1 MEIVKKEGFQKKY
14 NLIDIVKFILAILIM
29 IIHSAIDK
37 TVISPILRIAV
48 PLFFIISAYFLF
60 SKLKTLDDKKEKR
73 RALGRFI
80 KRNLFLYIIWAIIQL
95 PFVIYFRDYHKDFF
109 SNGLLY
115 TLRDFFNGSGFTGSW
130 FILALVVGIVIV
142 YCLSK
147 KVSPTIILCF
157 CLPIYVM
164 CCFCTNYFNVMSDSP
179 WLRSFFEGYE
189 NILGVSFFNSLP
201 GALFWVAVGNFLGK
215 KEFSIKNCYLYI
227 ILAIS
232 IVLIIIERIIIV
244 TYSLQFTDDCYFSL
258 MLLCPVLFLLI
269 LRHNFPIQSG
279 FRFRELST
287 IIYVTHGSVERV
299 VGFVLKK
306 LPIEFFRH
314 DIFKVIIS
322 LALIIVVG
330 YLIIFIKEKSKFKLF
345 KYIC

>member
-1 MEIVKKEGFQKKY
+1 MNTNGFFVKKNY
-14 NLIDIVKFILAILIM
+14 NLIDIVKFVLAIFIM
-29 IIHSAIDK
+29 IIHTNIDR
-37 TVISPILRIAV
+37 TVISPIIRIAV
-48 PLFFIISAYFLF
+48 PLFFVISSYLF
-60 SKLKTLDDKKEKR
+60 FKKEMTCTNKSDR
-73 RALGRFI
+73 KNVILRFV
-80 KRNLFLYIIWAIIQL
+80 KRNLLLYFIWTFIQL
-95 PFVIYFRDYHKDFF
+95 PKLIFTNDYHQNFF
-109 SNGLLY
+109 SGGLLN
-115 TLRDFFNGSGFTGSW
+115 TLKDILNGSAFTGSW
-130 FILALVVGIVIV
+130 FVLASVVGVLLFCI
-142 YCLSK
+142 LNK
-147 KVSPTIILCF
+147 KIASQYLLIGTI
-157 CLPIYVM
+157 PIYII
-164 CCFCTNYFNVMSDSP
+164 CCFATNYYGLFKEGCF
-179 WLRSFFEGYE
+179 LLSFFEGYE

-201 GALFWVAVGNFLGK
+201 GALFWVAVGNFLAK

-306 LPIEFFRH
+306 LPIEFFKH